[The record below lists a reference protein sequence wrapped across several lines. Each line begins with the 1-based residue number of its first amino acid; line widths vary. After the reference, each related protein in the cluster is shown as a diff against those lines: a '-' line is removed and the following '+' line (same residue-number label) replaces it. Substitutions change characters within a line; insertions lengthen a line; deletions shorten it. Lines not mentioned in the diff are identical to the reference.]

1 MESPRRVLTIS
12 QLNAEIHD
20 LLESSFSEL
29 WVEGEISN
37 CKAYP
42 SGHTYLS
49 LKDDKAQ
56 VRAVLFKGSSFG
68 VKFKFQDGL
77 KILARGRVTS
87 YEARGELQFVI
98 SAAEPREKGA
108 LQLALEQLKAKL
120 AGEGLFAE
128 DRKKPL
134 PPFPKIVGVVTSGQG
149 AAVRD
154 VIHVLSRRWPG
165 IEIRVWPVKV
175 QGPGAAEEISAAIHG
190 FNELASDT
198 EVLLVGRG
206 GGSIE
211 DLWAFN
217 EEPVAR
223 AIAASSIPVISC
235 VGHETDTTIADFV
248 ADLRAPTPSAA
259 AEMAVP
265 EKDAVRDRVAELVD
279 AMAQDLR
286 DALESLGRRLGY
298 AAAHPLLSDPRRI
311 WEQRVQRVDE
321 LSMRLPEALRHVYEK
336 SALRTDDATRR
347 LPGALVRIY
356 ERHSVRAADASR
368 RLPEALKRLL
378 ETSGLRLGAAA
389 GRLDAISPLAVLARG
404 YSIAT
409 SNGKVLTSEKQV
421 KKGDAVTVRLSEG
434 RINCEV
440 S

>member
-1 MESPRRVLTIS
+1 MEPTRRVFTIS
-12 QLNAEIHD
+12 ELNAQVHQ
-20 LLESSFSEL
+20 LLEASFPEL

-56 VRAVLFKGSSFG
+56 IKAVLFKGSSFG
-68 VKFKFQDGL
+68 VRFKFTDGL

-87 YEARGELQFVI
+87 YEPRGDLQFII

-120 AGEGLFAE
+120 MAEGLFDEA
-128 DRKKPL
+128 RKKPL
-134 PPFPKIVGVVTSGQG
+134 PPFPKSVGVVTSGQG

-154 VIHVLSRRWPG
+154 IIHVLSRRWPG
-165 IEIRVWPVKV
+165 LDIRVWPVKV
-175 QGPGAAEEISAAIHG
+175 QGPGAAAEISDAIRG
-190 FNELASDT
+190 FNELAPDT
-198 EVLLVGRG
+198 DVLLVGRG

-265 EKDAVRDRVAELVD
+265 EKSAIMDRVAELVD
-279 AMAQDLR
+279 AMALDLTDTL
-286 DALESLGRRLGY
+286 DALSRRLQY
-298 AAAHPLLSDPRRI
+298 AAAHPFLKDPRRL
-311 WEQRVQRVDE
+311 WEQRVQRVDD
-321 LSMRLPEALRHVYEK
+321 LSMRLPEALR
-336 SALRTDDATRR
+336 RR
-347 LPGALVRIY
+347 L
-356 ERHSVRAADASR
+356 
-368 RLPEALKRLL
+368 
-378 ETSGLRLGAAA
+378 ETLGLRLGAAA
-389 GRLDAISPLAVLARG
+389 GRLDAISPLNVLARG
-404 YSIAT
+404 YAIAT
-409 SNGKVLTSEKQV
+409 SKGKVLTSPKQV
-421 KKGDAVTVRLSEG
+421 RKGDPVTVRLSEG
-434 RINCEV
+434 EIDCEV

>member
-1 MESPRRVLTIS
+1 VDAPRRVFSIS
-12 QLNAEIHD
+12 ELNSQVHE
-20 LLESSFSEL
+20 LLEASFPEL
-29 WVEGEISN
+29 WIEGEISN

-49 LKDDKAQ
+49 LKDDKSQ
-56 VRAVLFKGSSFG
+56 IRAVLFKGSGFG
-68 VKFKFQDGL
+68 VKFKFQDGM

-87 YEARGELQFVI
+87 YESRGELQFII
-98 SAAEPREKGA
+98 SAAEPRDKGA

-134 PPFPKIVGVVTSGQG
+134 PPFPKIIGVVTSGQG

-165 IEIRVWPVKV
+165 IHIRVWPVKV
-175 QGPGAAEEISAAIHG
+175 QGPGAAAEIADAIKG
-190 FNELASDT
+190 FNELTSDT
-198 EVLLVGRG
+198 EILLVGRG

-223 AIAASSIPVISC
+223 AIAASEIPVISC

-259 AEMAVP
+259 AEIAVQ
-265 EKDAVRDRVAELVD
+265 EKAAVQDRVAELVD

-286 DALESLGRRLGY
+286 DALEGLERRLQY
-298 AAAHPLLSDPRRI
+298 AAAHPFLQDPRRL
-311 WEQRVQRVDE
+311 WEQRVQRVDD
-321 LSMRLPEALRHVYEK
+321 LTMRLPDALR
-336 SALRTDDATRR
+336 
-347 LPGALVRIY
+347 
-356 ERHSVRAADASR
+356 
-368 RLPEALKRLL
+368 RLL
-378 ETSGLRLGAAA
+378 ETRGLRLGAAA
-389 GRLDAISPLAVLARG
+389 GRLDAISPLNVLARG
-404 YSIAT
+404 YAIAT
-409 SNGKVLTSEKQV
+409 SRGKVLTSAKQV
-421 KKGDAVTVRLSEG
+421 KKGAPVTVRLSEG
-434 RINCEV
+434 QIDCEV
-440 S
+440 V

>member
-1 MESPRRVLTIS
+1 METARRVLTIS
-12 QLNAEIHD
+12 ELNGQVHD

-56 VRAVLFKGSSFG
+56 VRAVLFKGSAFG

-87 YEARGELQFVI
+87 YEARGELQFII
-98 SAAEPREKGA
+98 SGAEPREKGA
-108 LQLALEQLKAKL
+108 LQLALEQLTAKL
-120 AGEGLFAE
+120 KAEGLFDE

-134 PPFPKIVGVVTSGQG
+134 PPYPKSVGVVTSGSG

-154 VIHVLSRRWPG
+154 IIHVLSRRWPG
-165 IEIRVWPVKV
+165 LDIRVWPVKV
-175 QGPGAAEEISAAIHG
+175 QGPGAAEEISDAIRG
-190 FNELASDT
+190 FNELAPDT
-198 EVLLVGRG
+198 DVLLVGRG

-223 AIAASSIPVISC
+223 AIAASTIPIISC

-265 EKDAVRDRVAELVD
+265 EKAAIDDRIYELVD
-279 AMAQDLR
+279 AMTQNLR
-286 DALESLGRRLGY
+286 DALESLGRRLSY
-298 AAAHPLLSDPRRI
+298 AAGHPLLSDPRRL
-311 WEQRVQRVDE
+311 WQQRVQRVDE
-321 LSMRLPEALRHVYEK
+321 LSMRLPEAL
-336 SALRTDDATRR
+336 
-347 LPGALVRIY
+347 
-356 ERHSVRAADASR
+356 
-368 RLPEALKRLL
+368 KRLL
-378 ETSGLRLGAAA
+378 ENTGLRLGAAA
-389 GRLDAISPLAVLARG
+389 GRLDAISPLNVLARG
-404 YSIAT
+404 YAIAT
-409 SNGKVLTSEKQV
+409 SKGKVLTKARQV
-421 KKGDAVTVRLSEG
+421 KTGDAVTVRLSEG
-434 RINCEV
+434 EINCEV

>member
-1 MESPRRVLTIS
+1 METTRRVLTIS
-12 QLNAEIHD
+12 ELNAQVHE
-20 LLESSFSEL
+20 LLESSFPEL

-56 VRAVLFKGSSFG
+56 VRAVLFKGSAFG
-68 VKFKFQDGL
+68 VKFKFTDGL

-87 YEARGELQFVI
+87 YETRGELQFII

-165 IEIRVWPVKV
+165 IHIRVWPVKV
-175 QGPGAAEEISAAIHG
+175 QGPGAAAEIADAIAG
-190 FNELASDT
+190 FNELAPDT
-198 EVLLVGRG
+198 DILLVGRG

-223 AIAASSIPVISC
+223 AIAASEIPVISC

-259 AEMAVP
+259 AEIAVP
-265 EKDAVRDRVAELVD
+265 EKAAVSDRIAELVD
-279 AMAQDLR
+279 AISQDLR
-286 DALESLGRRLGY
+286 DTLENLGRRLNY
-298 AAAHPLLSDPRRI
+298 AAAHPLLSDPRRL

-321 LSMRLPEALRHVYEK
+321 LTMRLPEALR
-336 SALRTDDATRR
+336 RR
-347 LPGALVRIY
+347 LQ
-356 ERHSVRAADASR
+356 
-368 RLPEALKRLL
+368 
-378 ETSGLRLGAAA
+378 TSGLRLGAAA
-389 GRLDAISPLAVLARG
+389 GRLDAISPLAVLSRG
-404 YSIAT
+404 YAIAT
-409 SNGKVLTSEKQV
+409 SKGKVLTNAKQV
-421 KKGDAVTVRLSEG
+421 KKGDPVTVRLSEG
-434 RINCEV
+434 QIDCEV
-440 S
+440 I

>member
-1 MESPRRVLTIS
+1 VEPTRRVFSIS
-12 QLNAEIHD
+12 ELNAQVHR
-20 LLESSFSEL
+20 LLESSFPEL

-68 VKFKFQDGL
+68 IKFKFQDGL

-87 YEARGELQFVI
+87 YEARGELQFII
-98 SAAEPREKGA
+98 SSAEPREKGA

-134 PPFPKIVGVVTSGQG
+134 PPFPKIVGIVTSGQG

-154 VIHVLSRRWPG
+154 MIHVLSRRWPG
-165 IEIRVWPVKV
+165 LEIRVWPVKV
-175 QGPGAAEEISAAIHG
+175 QGPGAAAEIADAIRG
-190 FNELASDT
+190 FNELADDT
-198 EVLLVGRG
+198 DILLVGRG

-223 AIAASSIPVISC
+223 AIAASAIPVISC
-235 VGHETDTTIADFV
+235 VGHETDTTLADFV

-259 AEMAVP
+259 AELAVQ
-265 EKDAVRDRVAELVD
+265 EKAAVLDRIAELVD

-286 DALESLGRRLGY
+286 DAVESLGRRLQY
-298 AAAHPLLSDPRRI
+298 AAAHPFLQDPRRM
-311 WEQRVQRVDE
+311 WEQRVQRVDD
-321 LSMRLPEALRHVYEK
+321 LAMRLPEALR
-336 SALRTDDATRR
+336 RR
-347 LPGALVRIY
+347 LENL
-356 ERHSVRAADASR
+356 
-368 RLPEALKRLL
+368 
-378 ETSGLRLGAAA
+378 GLRLGAAA
-389 GRLDAISPLAVLARG
+389 GRLEAISPLNVLARG
-404 YSIAT
+404 YAIAT
-409 SNGKVLTSEKQV
+409 SKGKVLTSAKQV
-421 KKGDAVTVRLSEG
+421 KKGDPVRVRLSEG
-434 RINCEV
+434 EINCEV

>member
-1 MESPRRVLTIS
+1 MEPTRRVFTIS
-12 QLNAEIHD
+12 ELNAQVHQ
-20 LLESSFSEL
+20 LLEASFPEL

-56 VRAVLFKGSSFG
+56 IKAVLFKGSSFG
-68 VKFKFQDGL
+68 VKFKFADGL

-87 YEARGELQFVI
+87 YEPRGDLQFII

-120 AGEGLFAE
+120 QAEGLFDEA
-128 DRKKPL
+128 RKKPL
-134 PPFPKIVGVVTSGQG
+134 PPFPKAVGVVTSGQG

-154 VIHVLSRRWPG
+154 IIHVLSRRWPG
-165 IEIRVWPVKV
+165 IAIRVWPVKV
-175 QGPGAAEEISAAIHG
+175 QGPGAAAEIAGAIEG
-190 FNELASDT
+190 FNELAPDT
-198 EVLLVGRG
+198 DVLLVGRG

-259 AEMAVP
+259 AEMAVQ
-265 EKDAVRDRVAELVD
+265 EKSAVLDRVAELTD
-279 AMAQDLR
+279 ASTQTLR
-286 DALESLGRRLGY
+286 DLIENLGRRLQY
-298 AAAHPLLSDPRRI
+298 AAAHPLLSDPRRL

-321 LSMRLPEALRHVYEK
+321 LAM
-336 SALRTDDATRR
+336 
-347 LPGALVRIY
+347 
-356 ERHSVRAADASR
+356 
-368 RLPEALKRLL
+368 RLPEALKRRL
-378 ETSGLRLGAAA
+378 ETIGLRLGAAA

-404 YSIAT
+404 YAIAT
-409 SNGKVLTSEKQV
+409 SKGKVLTSPKQV
-421 KKGDAVTVRLSEG
+421 RKGDPVTVRLSEG
-434 RINCEV
+434 EIDCEV

>member
-1 MESPRRVLTIS
+1 METTRRVLTIS
-12 QLNAEIHD
+12 ELNAQVHD
-20 LLESSFSEL
+20 LLESSFPEL

-56 VRAVLFKGSSFG
+56 VRAVLFKGSAFG
-68 VKFKFQDGL
+68 VKFKFTDGL

-87 YEARGELQFVI
+87 YETRGELQFII

-120 AGEGLFAE
+120 QAEGLFDQ

-134 PPFPKIVGVVTSGQG
+134 PPYPRSVGLVTSGQG

-154 VIHVLSRRWPG
+154 MIHVLSRRWPG
-165 IEIRVWPVKV
+165 LEILVWPVKV
-175 QGPGAAEEISAAIHG
+175 QGPGAAAEISEAIRG
-190 FNELASDT
+190 FNELAPETD
-198 EVLLVGRG
+198 VLLVGRG

-223 AIAASSIPVISC
+223 AIAASGIPVISC

-265 EKDAVRDRVAELVD
+265 EKAAVLDRVAELND
-279 AMAQDLR
+279 AAEQILR
-286 DALESLGRRLGY
+286 DALENLGRRLAY
-298 AAAHPLLSDPRRI
+298 AGAHPLLSDPRRL

-321 LSMRLPEALRHVYEK
+321 LAMRLPEALR
-336 SALRTDDATRR
+336 RR
-347 LPGALVRIY
+347 L
-356 ERHSVRAADASR
+356 
-368 RLPEALKRLL
+368 
-378 ETSGLRLGAAA
+378 ETLGLRLGAAA
-389 GRLDAISPLAVLARG
+389 GRLDAISPLNVLARG
-404 YSIAT
+404 YAIAT
-409 SNGKVLTSEKQV
+409 SKGKVLTKARQV
-421 KKGDAVTVRLSEG
+421 KKGDPVTVRLSEG
-434 RINCEV
+434 EIHCEV

>member
-1 MESPRRVLTIS
+1 MEAPRRVFTIS
-12 QLNAEIHD
+12 ELNAQVHG
-20 LLESSFSEL
+20 LLESSFPEL

-56 VRAVLFKGSSFG
+56 IKAVLFKGSSFG

-87 YEARGELQFVI
+87 YETRGELQFII
-98 SAAEPREKGA
+98 SGAEPREKGA

-120 AGEGLFAE
+120 QAEGLFDE
-128 DRKKPL
+128 SRKKPL
-134 PPFPKIVGVVTSGQG
+134 PLFAKAIGIVTSGQG

-154 VIHVLSRRWPG
+154 IINVLSRRWPG

-175 QGPGAAEEISAAIHG
+175 QGPGAAAEISDAIRG
-190 FNELASDT
+190 FNELAPDT
-198 EVLLVGRG
+198 DVLLVGRG

-223 AIAASSIPVISC
+223 AIAESDIPVISC

-259 AEMAVP
+259 AEMAVQ
-265 EKDAVRDRVAELVD
+265 EKSAVLDRIAELVD
-279 AMAQDLR
+279 AMAQDLH
-286 DALESLGRRLGY
+286 DSIESLGRRLAY
-298 AAAHPLLSDPRRI
+298 AAAHPFLQDPRRM
-311 WEQRVQRVDE
+311 WEQRVQRVDD
-321 LSMRLPEALRHVYEK
+321 LSMRLPEALR
-336 SALRTDDATRR
+336 RR
-347 LPGALVRIY
+347 L
-356 ERHSVRAADASR
+356 
-368 RLPEALKRLL
+368 
-378 ETSGLRLGAAA
+378 ETLGLRLGAAA
-389 GRLDAISPLAVLARG
+389 GRLDAISPLNVLARG
-404 YSIAT
+404 YAIAT
-409 SNGKVLTSEKQV
+409 SKGKVLTAARQV
-421 KKGDAVTVRLSEG
+421 KKGDPVTVRLSDGE
-434 RINCEV
+434 INCEV
-440 S
+440 A

>member
-1 MESPRRVLTIS
+1 MEPTRRVFTIS
-12 QLNAEIHD
+12 ELNARVHE
-20 LLESSFSEL
+20 LLESSFPEL

-37 CKAYP
+37 CKPYP

-49 LKDDKAQ
+49 LKDEKAQ
-56 VRAVLFKGSSFG
+56 IKAVLFKGSSFG

-87 YEARGELQFVI
+87 YETRGELQFIV

-120 AGEGLFAE
+120 LAEGLFDEA
-128 DRKKPL
+128 RKKPL
-134 PPFPKIVGVVTSGQG
+134 PPFPKTVGLVTSGQG

-154 VIHVLSRRWPG
+154 MIHVLSRRWPG
-165 IEIRVWPVKV
+165 LEILVWPVKV
-175 QGPGAAEEISAAIHG
+175 QGPGAAAEISDAIRG
-190 FNELASDT
+190 FNELAPRTD
-198 EVLLVGRG
+198 VLLVGRG

-223 AIAASSIPVISC
+223 ALAASAIPVISC

-265 EKDAVRDRVAELVD
+265 EKAAVLDRIADHDA
-279 AMAQDLR
+279 AMAQLLR
-286 DALESLGRRLGY
+286 ELLTSLERRLKY
-298 AAAHPLLSDPRRI
+298 AAAHPLLSDPRRL

-321 LSMRLPEALRHVYEK
+321 LSMRLPEALR
-336 SALRTDDATRR
+336 RR
-347 LPGALVRIY
+347 L
-356 ERHSVRAADASR
+356 
-368 RLPEALKRLL
+368 
-378 ETSGLRLGAAA
+378 ETARMRLGAAA
-389 GRLDAISPLAVLARG
+389 GRLDAISPLNVLARG
-404 YSIAT
+404 YAIA
-409 SNGKVLTSEKQV
+409 SRYGKVLTSAGQV
-421 KKGDAVTVRLSEG
+421 KKGDPVTVRLSEG
-434 RINCEV
+434 EIHCEV